1 MGLSIIPPNS
11 PFAFNMKSQ
20 TIAIL
25 VALIPYALGFPHL
38 ANFPEYRSLA
48 GLSQEEVRAVT
59 RQFGGNMPGPQPL
72 PPPISDTSGKL
83 VNDAAHPFKPLRPG
97 DIRGPCPGLNTLA
110 SHGYL
115 PRNGVVTP
123 AQIITAVQEGY
134 NLGHQFASFL
144 CYTAF
149 LTDGNHLT
157 NLMTIGANTTTH
169 GQPTTGINTHGHFEG
184 DASMSRDDA
193 FLGNNFNFN
202 EILFDAFQ
210 VAADAVGGGLL
221 TFDAIVLNRQIRIN
235 DSIARNP
242 QFAFETPRFLGAI
255 AESAFIFAMFVS
267 NQTVDNQTPLTI
279 DAVRHFFDFHRLPDG
294 FHRRQGPFD
303 FPLVENLTFS
313 IVDMA
318 GAKPGSN
325 NGVNNYV
332 VNPQDLGTFC
342 YVYQKQVNFT
352 ATLYPDPTPELR
364 AAIKQNMLTYYQALN
379 DSTCK
384 QYFPC

>member
-1 MGLSIIPPNS
+1 M
-11 PFAFNMKSQ
+11 Q
-20 TIAIL
+20 T
-25 VALIPYALGFPHL
+25 F
-38 ANFPEYRSLA
+38 S
-48 GLSQEEVRAVT
+48 S
-59 RQFGGNMPGPQPL
+59 MPGPQPL
-72 PPPISDTSGKL
+72 PPPIKDTSEKL
-83 VNDAAHPFKPLRPG
+83 VNDFAHPFKPLRPH

-115 PRNGVVTP
+115 PRSGVVTP

-157 NLMTIGANTTTH
+157 NLMTIGQNTTTH
-169 GQPTTGINTHGHFEG
+169 GHPTTGLNTHGHFEG

-193 FLGNNFNFN
+193 YLGNNINFN
-202 EILFDAFQ
+202 ETLFDAVCTSYRLSKLQ
-210 VAADAVGGGLL
+210 QTAVGGGLL
-221 TFDAIVLNRQIRIN
+221 TLDAIVLNRQIRIQ

-267 NQTVDNQTPLTI
+267 GQTADNKKPLTI
-279 DAVRHFFDFHRLPDG
+279 DAVRHFFDFHRLPHG

-303 FPLVENLTFS
+303 FPLVENLTYS

-325 NGVNNYV
+325 NGVNNYI
-332 VNPQDLGTFC
+332 VNTQDLGTFC
-342 YVYQKQVNFT
+342 YVYQKQINFT
-352 ATLYPDPTPELR
+352 ATLYPNPTPKLR
-364 AAIKQNMLTYYQALN
+364 DAIKQNMLTYYQALG
-379 DSTCK
+379 DPKCK
-384 QYFPC
+384 QYFPFGK

>member
-1 MGLSIIPPNS
+1 
-11 PFAFNMKSQ
+11 MKSQ
-20 TIAIL
+20 IIATL
-25 VALIPYALGFPHL
+25 AALIPYALGFPHL

-59 RQFGGNMPGPQPL
+59 RQYGGNMPGPQPL
-72 PPPISDTSGKL
+72 PPPITDTSGKL
-83 VNDAAHPFKPLRPG
+83 PLRPG

-169 GQPTTGINTHGHFEG
+169 GQPTTGLNTHGHFEG
-184 DASMSRDDA
+184 SMSRDDA
-193 FLGNNFNFN
+193 YLGNNFNFN
-202 EILFDAFQ
+202 ETLFDAFQ
-210 VAADAVGGGLL
+210 EAADAVGGGLL

-279 DAVRHFFDFHRLPDG
+279 DA
-294 FHRRQGPFD
+294 GPFD

-364 AAIKQNMLTYYQALN
+364 TAIKQNMLTYYQALN
-379 DSTCK
+379 DSTCE
-384 QYFPC
+384 QYFPYGQ